1 MELFIMSAARE
12 GREGLIGTEAG
23 DQARRGELRNC
34 EGWGVSGGWVPWG
47 EGGLMPPTH
56 SQGF

>member
-1 MELFIMSAARE
+1 MSAAGE

-47 EGGLMPPTH
+47 EGGLMPPAH